1 MDIRSAMRK
10 PVLIRAGIAGAIV
23 VVLGL
28 GAGAIA
34 LGLRANATTRSPA
47 AWQSAEPSGGAGP
60 DEALSS
66 GPAAASASASP
77 SHPAVAAAG
86 KAAHGG
92 TGARLRQVDGG
103 TGFYGKFR
111 SPLPTNPSFF
121 PISVWQEGVQDKG
134 DTDKDLDAGINTYL
148 APTDNSN
155 LSLISAAGMYAI
167 SSSPHQDAPATA
179 GWFLADEADMWGGP
193 GGDTWSG
200 NYPGQGDVCSPA
212 SAKCGYSVEQA
223 AIKQF
228 PGDGRL
234 RYSNYGKGVTFWE
247 STKEAGRFV
256 NDFQDVISVD
266 NYWLTDQNIC
276 GASEGGGYF
285 GNRQLSADECHRPSN
300 YGRTVDHVRSL
311 VSPAGSKPVWNFV
324 EVGHP
329 GSDNESLTV
338 KPPQVAA
345 AVWSSIIHGA
355 RGIVYFNHSF
365 AGPCVSSHALRESC
379 YTEVRGV
386 VKRVDSQIKALAPV
400 LNAPSADSVV
410 KGSGG
415 VDVSTKWYDG
425 NFYILAGA
433 NQSGAQTATFSM
445 PCVGD
450 AKVTVL
456 NENRVLTATKGSF
469 SDAFA
474 DANAVHIY
482 RVDGGSSC
490 GAY

>member
-1 MDIRSAMRK
+1 MRK
-10 PVLIRAGIAGAIV
+10 PVLLRAGVVGGIV
-23 VVLGL
+23 VVLAL
-28 GAGAIA
+28 GVGAVA
-34 LGLRANATTRSPA
+34 LGLRAGQASRSAAALESPVPA
-47 AWQSAEPSGGAGP
+47 ASDPGGEPSA
-60 DEALSS
+60 SS
-66 GPAAASASASP
+66 GFGSTSPSASRSAAGST
-77 SHPAVAAAG
+77 AAG
-86 KAAHGG
+86 KAARGG
-92 TGARLRQVDGG
+92 TGAKLRQIDGG
-103 TGFYGKFR
+103 PGYYGKFR
-111 SPLPTNPSFF
+111 SPLPTSASFF
-121 PISVWQEGVQDKG
+121 PLSVWQEGVNDKA
-134 DTDKDLDAGINTYL
+134 DTDKDLDAGLNTYL

-155 LSLISAAGMYAI
+155 LGAIAAAGMYSI
-167 SSSPHQDAPATA
+167 SSSPHQDASATT

-193 GGDTWSG
+193 GDGGWSG
-200 NYPGQGDVCSPA
+200 KYPGQGDVCSPA

-223 AIKQF
+223 MMKQF

-247 STKEAGRFV
+247 SGKEAGRFV

-285 GNRQLSADECHRPSN
+285 GNRQLSADDCHRPSN

-329 GSDNESLTV
+329 GSDSESLTV

-365 AGPCVSSHALRESC
+365 AGPCVSSHALREPC
-379 YTEVRGV
+379 YAEARAV
-386 VKRVDSQIKALAPV
+386 VKRVNSQIKALAPV
-400 LNAPSADSVV
+400 LNGPSADGVV
-410 KGSGG
+410 KGSAG
-415 VDVSTKWYDG
+415 VDTSTKWYDG
-425 NFYILAGA
+425 NFYVLAGS
-433 NQSGAQTATFSM
+433 NQTGAQTATFSM

-456 NENRVLTATKGSF
+456 NEDRVLTATKGSF
-469 SDAFA
+469 SDPFA